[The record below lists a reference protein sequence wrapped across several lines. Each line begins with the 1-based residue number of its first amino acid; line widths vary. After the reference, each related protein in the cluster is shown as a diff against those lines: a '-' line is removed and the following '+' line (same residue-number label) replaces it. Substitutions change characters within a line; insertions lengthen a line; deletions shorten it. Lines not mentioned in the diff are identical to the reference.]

1 MVGAL
6 TLSFHGTLQWFSVRA
21 IRLELSMGNNKSFIN
36 NVISFAVIL
45 GKSSDEISEIASL
58 YWRNISDLDFNFVRA
73 NQGAKFGDLLPYS

>member
-6 TLSFHGTLQWFSVRA
+6 TLSFQGTLQWFSVRT

-58 YWRNISDLDFNFVRA
+58 YWRNISYLDFNFVSKSR
-73 NQGAKFGDLLPYS
+73 S

>member
-6 TLSFHGTLQWFSVRA
+6 TLSFQGTLQWFSVRT

-45 GKSSDEISEIASL
+45 GKSSD
-58 YWRNISDLDFNFVRA
+58 D
-73 NQGAKFGDLLPYS
+73 